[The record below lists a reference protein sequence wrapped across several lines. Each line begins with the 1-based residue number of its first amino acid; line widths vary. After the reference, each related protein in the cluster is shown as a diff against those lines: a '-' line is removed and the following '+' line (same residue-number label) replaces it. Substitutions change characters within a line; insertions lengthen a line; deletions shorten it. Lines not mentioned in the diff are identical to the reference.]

1 MQSVSFLVRFGRE
14 FQLWGP
20 RHLRLLFLYLIVWFS
35 ITSKLRGLCVVKVV
49 LWNISFMYPS
59 STWHTIK
66 TNCKTSDYWPRDWSI
81 LIFYKKIW
89 EYSLST
95 TFCVWFLRKMF
106 LLTYSITWLNFVVW
120 LSLLLE
126 MLGNMCIAIVCF
138 PGCDVI
144 NFGINYIFL
153 IKPFFYMTKKSS
165 KLKSILTKLTR
176 WYLCKSD
183 AQVDIYLKLQLI
195 KSNPVVFLLVTKD

>member
-1 MQSVSFLVRFGRE
+1 
-14 FQLWGP
+14 
-20 RHLRLLFLYLIVWFS
+20 
-35 ITSKLRGLCVVKVV
+35 
-49 LWNISFMYPS
+49 
-59 STWHTIK
+59 
-66 TNCKTSDYWPRDWSI
+66 
-81 LIFYKKIW
+81 
-89 EYSLST
+89 
-95 TFCVWFLRKMF
+95 MF

-176 WYLCKSD
+176 WYLCKGD

-195 KSNPVVFLLVTKD
+195 KSNPVVFLLVAKDKLVFNFKSSVVEILVSCYLLIIISSLKWRLCLKDIRCFARFGTICTI